1 MRTGERPIEWGGG
14 WKGGG
19 EEEERRRKKTGRKFS
34 FAEKVR

>member
-1 MRTGERPIEWGGG
+1 MRTGERPIERGGG